1 MLCLARAVVRR
12 GGGGRVFVV
21 VVGEIVVVEVVV
33 EVVVVVDAE
42 LGMLSDSIAC
52 GSSRRGSPS
61 GRKKVY

>member
-21 VVGEIVVVEVVV
+21 VVGEIVVVEV
-33 EVVVVVDAE
+33 VVVVVDAE

>member
-12 GGGGRVFVV
+12 GGGGRVLVV
-21 VVGEIVVVEVVV
+21 VVGEIVVVEV
-33 EVVVVVDAE
+33 VVVVVDAE

>member
-12 GGGGRVFVV
+12 GGGGRVLVV
-21 VVGEIVVVEVVV
+21 VVGEIVVV

>member
-12 GGGGRVFVV
+12 GGGGRVLVV
-21 VVGEIVVVEVVV
+21 VVGEIVVVEVV
-33 EVVVVVDAE
+33 VVVVVDAE

>member
-33 EVVVVVDAE
+33 VVFDAE

>member
-12 GGGGRVFVV
+12 GGGGRVLVV
-21 VVGEIVVVEVVV
+21 VVGEIVVVV
-33 EVVVVVDAE
+33 VVVVVDAE

>member
-12 GGGGRVFVV
+12 GGGGRVFDV
-21 VVGEIVVVEVVV
+21 VVGEIVVV